1 MLSDRF
7 SSLFKDSFITEY
19 LKTNNAIVMP
29 SINSSLKSI
38 LLIDLDQ
45 LPKTPIN
52 FAEVLIRWII
62 SVNKP
67 RIDKGL
73 DIVITYQIIKQCPI
87 WQVIDMPIKQM
98 RMTQES
104 INKNKGPTP
113 ARKTVKMG
121 SINKSSR

>member
-1 MLSDRF
+1 L
-7 SSLFKDSFITEY
+7 
-19 LKTNNAIVMP
+19 P

-87 WQVIDMPIKQM
+87 WHVIDMPIKQM

-113 ARKTVKMG
+113 TRKTMKMG